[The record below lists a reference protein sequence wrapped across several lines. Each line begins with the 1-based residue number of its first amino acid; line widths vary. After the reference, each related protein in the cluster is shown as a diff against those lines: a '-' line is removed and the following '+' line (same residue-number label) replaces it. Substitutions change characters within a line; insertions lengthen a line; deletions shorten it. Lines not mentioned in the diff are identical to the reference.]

1 MRLVFTLVFLFVV
14 NAVVAQTN
22 HVNQQNGYG
31 AAGYDLISYFNSDPM
46 KGKDKYPVVFE
57 NITYKF
63 TSREHAKQF
72 EESPTTYL
80 PQYGGWCAYAMASE
94 GEKVKVNP
102 KTFELRDGKLYL
114 FYNAYFSNT
123 FEDWLE
129 EGPEKLIV
137 KADKNWQNF
146 IKK

>member
-1 MRLVFTLVFLFVV
+1 MRLVFFLVFLFVA
-14 NAVVAQTN
+14 NTVVAQSN
-22 HVNQQNGYG
+22 HVNKQSGYG
-31 AAGYDLISYFNSDPM
+31 AAGYDLISYFDSDPI
-46 KGKDKYPVVFE
+46 KGKEKYTVVFE

-63 TSREHAKQF
+63 SSSEHAKQF
-72 EESPTTYL
+72 KESPTKYL

-129 EGPEKLIV
+129 EGPEQLIL
-137 KADKNWQNF
+137 KADKNWQG
-146 IKK
+146 IVK